1 MKKADAVVIGFGK
14 GGKTLA
20 GALAEAGR
28 SVIMVERSDQMYGGT
43 CINVACIPTKSLV
56 HSAALSAAMGGS
68 FAEKAERYA
77 AAIFEKDRL
86 TGALRGKNYHKL
98 ADHPN
103 VTVLT
108 GDGSFL
114 DARHV
119 AVAMAD
125 GSREEIETEQVF
137 INTGARPFV
146 PPIPGLKESRYVYL
160 SESLLDRKDLP
171 RRLVIIGGGYIGME
185 FASMYANFGS
195 QVTVLQDGAVFLPR
209 EDQEVAEAVLESLAA
224 RGVEVLRSTK
234 TLGVED
240 VGDHAEITIEN
251 ADGRRVLE
259 AEALLV
265 ATGRRPNVAGLN
277 LGAAGVEL
285 TDRGAV
291 KTDEHLRTTAP
302 NIWAMGDVAGGLQ
315 FTYISLDDFRIVKS
329 AVLGDGSR
337 TTANRGQ
344 VPYSVFLDPPFSRV
358 GLTEQEARD
367 KGYSVKIARLAA
379 AAIPKANVLQK
390 PTGLLKAVIDADT
403 GLILGA
409 HLFCEESYETINLIK
424 LAMDAK
430 VPYTV
435 LRDGIYTHPTMTEA
449 LNDFF
454 GAVQG

>member
-28 SVIMVERSDQMYGGT
+28 SVIMVERSDKMYGGT

-125 GSREEIETEQVF
+125 GSREEIEAGQVF

-160 SESLLDRKDLP
+160 SESLLDRRDLP

-209 EDQEVAEAVLESLAA
+209 EDQEVAGAVLESLAA

-234 TLGVED
+234 TLGMED
-240 VGDHAEITIEN
+240 VEDHAEITIEN

-449 LNDFF
+449 LNDLF

>member
-28 SVIMVERSDQMYGGT
+28 SVIMVERSDKMYGGT

-125 GSREEIETEQVF
+125 GSREEIEAGQVF

-160 SESLLDRKDLP
+160 SESLLDRRDLP

-209 EDQEVAEAVLESLAA
+209 EDQEVAGAVLESLAA

-435 LRDGIYTHPTMTEA
+435 LLDGIYTHPTMTEA
-449 LNDFF
+449 LNVLF